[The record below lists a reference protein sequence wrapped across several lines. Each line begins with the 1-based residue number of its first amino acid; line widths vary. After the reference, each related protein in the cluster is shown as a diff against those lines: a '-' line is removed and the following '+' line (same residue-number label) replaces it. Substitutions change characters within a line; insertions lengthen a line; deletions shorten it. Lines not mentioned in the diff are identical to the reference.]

1 MASILDSV
9 RSVLTPDIVRGASSL
24 IGESPAATQEALRS
38 AVPSVLAGMLG
49 QVSTPTGAEHLRST
63 IAAGGY
69 GGSLLDSL
77 GSILGGGGSAI
88 DSILSGGNRMMS
100 SLFGDKSSSVVDAIA
115 GAGGVRS
122 TSASKLLSLVTPI
135 IMSVIGKQVV
145 SRGLDAT
152 GLGNLLMGDRASIL
166 RAAPEGLV
174 NRLGLG
180 SLLGAPTAAAA
191 ASERAVEL
199 PDPATRGGFRWWP
212 ALAAGVVALIVM
224 SLLFRAREPQRTG
237 SDAPSA
243 SVRQS
248 MSLTLPGGGQINVDR
263 DGFLYKVGTYL
274 GNPTGGSAPKTF
286 VFEDLNFETGSTQ
299 LTPESQR
306 TVTVLATVLK
316 AYPSSKIRLDGHTDA
331 TGDAAAN
338 KKLSVDRA
346 EAVKQMLAAGGVA
359 AERVSVE
366 GYGSERPVASNDTDA
381 GRAQNRRIEL
391 VVLQR

>member
-9 RSVLTPDIVRGASSL
+9 RSVLTPDIVRSTSSL
-24 IGESPAATQEALRS
+24 IGETPAATQEALRS
-38 AVPSVLAGMLG
+38 AVPSVLAGVLG

-63 IAAGGY
+63 IASGGY

-77 GSILGGGGSAI
+77 GSILGGGGGAI

-100 SLFGDKSSSVVDAIA
+100 ALFGDKSSSIVDAVA

-145 SRGLDAT
+145 TRGLDAT

-180 SLLGAPTAAAA
+180 SLLGAPTAAGT

-224 SLLFRAREPQRTG
+224 SLLFRGREPQRTG

-243 SVRQS
+243 SLRQS
-248 MSLTLPGGGQINVDR
+248 MNLTLPGGGQINVDR

-274 GNPTGGSAPKTF
+274 GNP
-286 VFEDLNFETGSTQ
+286 
-299 LTPESQR
+299 
-306 TVTVLATVLK
+306 
-316 AYPSSKIRLDGHTDA
+316 
-331 TGDAAAN
+331 
-338 KKLSVDRA
+338 
-346 EAVKQMLAAGGVA
+346 
-359 AERVSVE
+359 
-366 GYGSERPVASNDTDA
+366 
-381 GRAQNRRIEL
+381 
-391 VVLQR
+391 